1 MASAASFSSG
11 APAAQ
16 AHLPHVVIFPFMAK
30 GHTIPLIHLAHLLR
44 RRHLAIVTFFTT
56 PGNAAFVRAALSSG
70 AYGDDDGVAVVELP
84 FPDGVTAP
92 GPPRGAESA
101 EALDSLSSFPAFVE
115 AASLLRPRFEEALAA
130 ARPPATA
137 VVADALLHWA
147 HVAAAAR
154 GLPTLA
160 FFAANVLAHVVRE
173 SCHRDNPAATLAGG
187 TGAAAYAV
195 PEFPDVQLSLADIP
209 FPFDDPDLTAMAS
222 VREMDRKLGK
232 AIAGSH
238 GLIVNTFEAMER
250 RYIEHWNRHV
260 GPRAWPIG
268 PLCLARPPPPPP
280 PPASR
285 HGGGASSPAA
295 WMRWL
300 DEKAAAGRG
309 VLYVALGTM
318 VAVQGGQLSEVAGG
332 LERSGLDFLWAVRP
346 ADADLGVGFEDRVRG
361 RGVVVREWVDQWAV
375 LWHGGVKGFRSHGG
389 WNSVVESISAGVPLA
404 VWPMSAEQPLNAK
417 MVADELRVGIRVP
430 AKDGVTGATVLVKS
444 EEIAR
449 VAKELMS
456 GEKGVEVARNMAALG
471 AKAREAMEEG
481 GSSWR
486 AVEEMI
492 AGLGRHQLA

>member
-16 AHLPHVVIFPFMAK
+16 AHLPHVAIFPFMAK
-30 GHTIPLIHLAHLLR
+30 GHTIPLTHLALLLR
-44 RRHLAIVTFFTT
+44 RWQLATVTFFTT
-56 PGNAAFVRAALSSG
+56 SANAAFVRAALSSG
-70 AYGDDDGVAVVELP
+70 ADGNDDGVAVVELP
-84 FPDGVTAP
+84 FPDDITSP
-92 GPPRGAESA
+92 GLPRGAESA

-147 HVAAAAR
+147 HAAAAAR
-154 GLPTLA
+154 GVLTLA

-173 SCHRDNPAATLAGG
+173 ACHRDNPAAALSAAGG
-187 TGAAAYAV
+187 GDAAAYAGGGDAAAYAV

-209 FPFDDPDLTAMAS
+209 FPFEEPDLTAMAS

-238 GLIVNTFEAMER
+238 GLIVNTFEALER

-260 GPRAWPIG
+260 GPRAWPLG
-268 PLCLARPPPPPP
+268 PLCLARQPPPVSR
-280 PPASR
+280 AR
-285 HGGGASSPAA
+285 HGGESSPAA
-295 WMRWL
+295 WMQWL

-309 VLYVALGTM
+309 
-318 VAVQGGQLSEVAGG
+318 VAGG

-346 ADADLGVGFEDRVRG
+346 ADADLDAGFEDRVRG

-375 LWHGGVKGFRSHGG
+375 LWHGGVKGFLSHGG

-449 VAKELMS
+449 VAVELVT

-471 AKAREAMEEG
+471 AKAREGMEEG

-492 AGLGRHQLA
+492 AGLGRHLPA

>member
-1 MASAASFSSG
+1 MASAAAAASLSSG

-16 AHLPHVVIFPFMAK
+16 AQLPHVVIFPFMAK
-30 GHTIPLIHLAHLLR
+30 GHTIPLTHLAHLLR
-44 RRHLAIVTFFTT
+44 RRQLATVTFFTT
-56 PGNAAFVRAALSSG
+56 PGNAAFIRTALSG
-70 AYGDDDGVAVVELP
+70 ADGVAVVELP
-84 FPDGVTAP
+84 FPDDHGATVP
-92 GPPRGAESA
+92 GLPRGAESA

-115 AASLLRPRFEEALAA
+115 AASLLLPRFEEALAA
-130 ARPPATA
+130 AHPHASA

-147 HVAAAAR
+147 HAAAAAR
-154 GLPTLA
+154 GVPTLA

-173 SCHRDNPAATLAGG
+173 ACHRDNPAATLAGG

-238 GLIVNTFEAMER
+238 GLIVNTFKALER

-260 GPRAWPIG
+260 GPRAWPLG
-268 PLCLARPPPPPP
+268 PLCLARPPPPVSR
-280 PPASR
+280 AR
-285 HGGGASSPAA
+285 HGGESSPAA
-295 WMRWL
+295 WMQWL
-300 DEKAAAGRG
+300 DEKAADGRA

-318 VAVQGGQLSEVAGG
+318 VAVPGGQLSEVAGG

-346 ADADLGVGFEDRVRG
+346 ADADLGAGFEDRVRG

-375 LWHGGVKGFRSHGG
+375 LWHGGVKGFLSHGG

-430 AKDGVTGATVLVKS
+430 AKDGVTGAAVLVKS
-444 EEIAR
+444 EEIAT
-449 VAKELMS
+449 VIKELIT

-492 AGLGRHQLA
+492 AGLGRHQPA